1 VNESLL
7 CEFAHPGS
15 QYRGAPFWA
24 WNGRL
29 EPEELRRQVR
39 LMQRMGLGG
48 FFMHSRVGLATPYLG
63 EEWFAC
69 VNACIDE
76 AERLGMRAWL
86 YDEDRWP
93 SGAAGGLVTRDPRY
107 RMRSLVM
114 EELPS
119 PKGLVWDRST
129 LAAFRAKVSGS
140 TATHVQRLRRGSRP
154 RKLAEGES
162 ILLFRVR
169 VQEPSSWYNGYTY
182 LDTLSHEAVR
192 EFIRVTHEAYRKRCG
207 KYFGKTVPG
216 IFTDEPNTGGMMV
229 GHGPNAVAVPWTEN
243 LPAEFRRRY
252 GYSPLGHLPEV
263 FLDVEGRA
271 VTPARYH
278 FHDCVTH
285 LFVDAFSRQIGE
297 WCGRHG
303 VQFTGHALYEETL
316 SHQTNCVGSALRFY
330 EHMQAPGMDIL
341 TEHRREYDTA
351 KQVSSVARQ
360 FGRRW
365 RLTETYGC
373 TGWDFPFAGHKA
385 IGDWQAAFGI
395 NLRCPHLSWYTME
408 GEAKRDYPASIFT
421 QTPWWELYPKVEDY
435 FARLNLVLTRGREV
449 RDLLVI
455 HPVESMWLLCRK
467 GWHRDPETEACDRML
482 VDLRDS
488 FLAANIDFDYGDE
501 DILARHGRVTKRAGR
516 AQLVVGRATY
526 KAVVVPPL
534 LTVRRTTLSLLE
546 RFRAAGGTVVFAGK
560 PAGYVEAKPSA
571 DAERLARRC
580 LRAPAKGQRLVA
592 AVERTCR
599 RVSIADAEGRE
610 IAPALHLLRE
620 DRDAFYLFVCNVGH
634 DFARGDLGVVRDRP
648 VRDRTLAFPDVRI
661 RGFGDCAGAPIELD
675 AQTGQVFAAGAQ
687 RSQGGWEIRTSLPA
701 LGSRLFVIPRRRVPT
716 QWARRLPP
724 RRRSL
729 ADVRRRKLAPA
740 RWDIILSESNVLV
753 LDRPRYRVGAGPW
766 RRAEEILRVD
776 RAVRD
781 ALGIPRRGGSMV
793 QPWAREKP
801 ARLKGVPVTL
811 AYSFVAKAQPT
822 GDLFLALEQP
832 KRYSV
837 AVNGVPIS
845 TDMDAGWWT
854 DLSLRKLPVD
864 PALIR
869 VGANEVVLTTSY
881 DEAHSGFE
889 IVDLLGTFG
898 TRVTGAAAEVTASPK
913 SLRLGDWVKQG
924 LAFYSGSVSYG
935 AAINPRLKKGERL
948 FVHVPAY
955 RGVAVRV
962 LVDGRSAGI
971 IAWEPNEVDI
981 TDLVGEGAARLR
993 LEVIGHRR
1001 NSHGP
1006 LHHAEKWPYW
1016 TGPAQFVTSGDQW
1029 VDGYQLVPCGLMEP
1043 PELVVRK

>member
-1 VNESLL
+1 MKESLL
-7 CEFAHPGS
+7 REFVHPGS

-48 FFMHSRVGLATPYLG
+48 FFMHSRVGLGTPYLG

-93 SGAAGGLVTRDPRY
+93 SGAAGGLVTRNPKY

-114 EELPS
+114 QELPS
-119 PKGLVWDRST
+119 AKGLVWDRST
-129 LAAFRAKVSGS
+129 LAAFRATVAGS
-140 TATHVQRLRRGSRP
+140 TATHVQRLPRGSRP
-154 RKLAEGES
+154 RRLADGES

-207 KYFGKTVPG
+207 EHFGRTVPG
-216 IFTDEPNTGGMMV
+216 IFTDEPNIGGMMA
-229 GHGPNAVAVPWTEN
+229 GHGPDAVGVPWTEK
-243 LPAEFRRRY
+243 LPAQFRRRY
-252 GYSPLGHLPEV
+252 GYDLIDHLPEV
-263 FLDVEGRA
+263 FLDVDSKA
-271 VTPARYH
+271 IVPARYH
-278 FHDCVTH
+278 YHDCATH

-297 WCGRHG
+297 WCARHG
-303 VQFTGHALYEETL
+303 FQFTGHVLLEETL
-316 SHQTNCVGSALRFY
+316 THQTGYVGSALRFY

-408 GEAKRDYPASIFT
+408 AEAKRDYPAGIFY
-421 QTPWWELYPKVEDY
+421 QSPWWELYPKVEDY
-435 FARLNLVLTRGREV
+435 FARINLAMTRGREV
-449 RDLLVI
+449 RDLLVV

-467 GWHRDPETEACDRML
+467 GWQRNPETEAYDRML

-501 DILARHGRVTKRAGR
+501 DILARHGRVVKRAGE
-516 AQLVVGRATY
+516 ATLVVGQAAY

-534 LTVRRTTLSLLE
+534 LTIRRTTLALLSK
-546 RFRAAGGTVVFAGK
+546 FKAAGGSVVFAGK
-560 PAGYVEAKPSA
+560 RADHVDAKPSA
-571 DAERLARRC
+571 DVESLARRC
-580 LRAPAKGQRLVA
+580 LRAPAKGRRLAA
-592 AVERTCR
+592 AVETTCR

-610 IAPALHLLRE
+610 IGPALHLLRE
-620 DRDAFYLFVCNVGH
+620 DREAFYLFACNVGE
-634 DFARGDLGVVRDRP
+634 DFAKGDLGVVGDRP
-648 VRDRTLAFPDVRI
+648 VRERTLSFADVRI
-661 RGFGDCAGAPIELD
+661 RGFCDCAGAPIELD
-675 AQTGQVFAAGAQ
+675 PQTGQTFAAEAQ
-687 RSQGGWEIRTSLPA
+687 RSEAGWEIRTSLPA
-701 LGSRLFVIPRRRVPT
+701 LGSRLFVIPKRRE
-716 QWARRLPP
+716 RRLPP
-724 RRRSL
+724 RRPSL
-729 ADVRRRKLAPA
+729 VDVRSRKLAPA
-740 RWDIILSESNVLV
+740 RWDVILSECNVLV
-753 LDRPRYRVGAGPW
+753 LDRPRYRVGTGPW
-766 RRAEEILRVD
+766 HRAEEILRVD

-781 ALGIPRRGGSMV
+781 DLGIPRRGGNMV
-793 QPWAREKP
+793 QPWARPKP
-801 ARLKGVPVTL
+801 ARLTSVPVTL
-811 AYSFVAKAQPT
+811 SYSFTAEAQPT

-837 AVNGVPIS
+837 AVNQVPVS
-845 TDMDAGWWT
+845 TDTDAGWWT
-854 DLSLRKLPVD
+854 DLSLRKLPLD
-864 PALIR
+864 PSLIR
-869 VGANEVVLTTSY
+869 PGANDVVLTTPY
-881 DEAHSGFE
+881 DEAHPGFE
-889 IVDLLGTFG
+889 IVYLLGNFG
-898 TRVTGAAAEVTASPK
+898 TRVTGTAVEMTVSPK

-924 LAFYSGSVSYG
+924 LAFYSGSVSYVT
-935 AAINPRLKKGERL
+935 AMKPRLIKGERL
-948 FVHVPAY
+948 FVRVPAY

-962 LVDGRSAGI
+962 LVGGRPAGV

-981 TDLVGEGAARLR
+981 TDLVGEGATDLR